1 MPRRLIAPDDREPRP
16 EEQFADTM
24 FDASIP
30 KIPANSGTDPRTLV
44 RGTDPLTSHDAVAQA
59 LPTINEQ
66 EQAIYVALR
75 FFGGRGATVRE
86 IAAHLGGDWD
96 YVRVARRIAGMRT
109 KGLLVSYD
117 GQAHDGVTRIEVVRD
132 RCAVHVALVD
142 GHELGEPPEAQQ
154 LRQLHQAQRIIA

>member
-1 MPRRLIAPDDREPRP
+1 MTPRRLIAPDDQQLRP
-16 EEQFADTM
+16 EEQLEGTM
-24 FDASIP
+24 FDQSQ
-30 KIPANSGTDPRTLV
+30 KTSCFSGTDPRALV
-44 RGTDPLTSHDAVAQA
+44 RGTDPLTSHDAVAQV

-117 GQAHDGVTRIEVVRD
+117 GQSHDGVTRIEVVRD